1 MNDLLLYLIAEDH
14 SFDDKN
20 ISNLQFLYAPPAYQ
34 QSVRHETMQEP
45 SSIIVISNE
54 EEEENSGVIIID
66 YYSEPVQIL

>member
-20 ISNLQFLYAPPAYQ
+20 ISNLQFLYAPPTYQ
-34 QSVRHETMQEP
+34 TPSRYEAIQE
-45 SSIIVISNE
+45 SNNVIVISN

-66 YYSEPVQIL
+66 YYS

>member
-34 QSVRHETMQEP
+34 TPSRSETIQEP
-45 SSIIVISNE
+45 NNVIVISND
-54 EEEENSGVIIID
+54 EEENSGVIIID
-66 YYSEPVQIL
+66 YYS

>member
-20 ISNLQFLYAPPAYQ
+20 ISNLQFLYAPPSYQ
-34 QSVRHETMQEP
+34 TPHRTEPIQEP
-45 SSIIVISNE
+45 SRVVVISNK

-66 YYSEPVQIL
+66 YYS